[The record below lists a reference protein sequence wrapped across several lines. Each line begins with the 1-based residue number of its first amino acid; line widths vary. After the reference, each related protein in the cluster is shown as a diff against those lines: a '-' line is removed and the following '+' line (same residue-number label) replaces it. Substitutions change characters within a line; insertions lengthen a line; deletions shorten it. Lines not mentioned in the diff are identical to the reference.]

1 MEKRFMRI
9 IMIFGLIVILSNNI
23 YSQRFNRQKK
33 PKSNVEKF
41 ILAPFTEVIDK
52 DSVRIITFIEIPYS
66 SLQFVKV
73 DDLFLASYQASI
85 GVKNKKDKDLDYQVW
100 TDTIKVLDYVDT
112 KTKIKNRKHFTSFNL
127 PIGDKY
133 QIIGELQDR
142 DTRKKGIVKKKIDLS
157 SYSKKPKLM
166 ASTFLLDLNGDWGFQ
181 KDKIPTKGFKVREI
195 GDGVDLQISGFVK
208 PEDFSVNLFLTN
220 GTANDSLIQRFT
232 GNGNNGFFNEYI
244 FIPSNKF
251 TSLKNDFKIVLEQG
265 KKSDVEE
272 ITFST
277 YKTGIS
283 NFVNDIDL
291 ALKQMN
297 YLLTKEERSSLKGQN
312 RKEKEQSFYSFWKI
326 RDPTTETDY
335 NELMEEYYTRVWYA
349 NEHFD
354 AWESGWETDLG
365 KIYILFGPPDEI
377 QRTNQTSSSSALY
390 QVWSYNKISKK
401 FVFRDQ
407 NGFGDYRLDTP
418 FLGAGL

>member
-1 MEKRFMRI
+1 MRI
-9 IMIFGLIVILSNNI
+9 IMIFGLIVILSNSI
-23 YSQRFNRQKK
+23 YSQRFDRQKK

-100 TDTIKVLDYVDT
+100 TDTIKVLDYFDT

-166 ASTFLLDLNGDWGFQ
+166 ASTFLLDLSGDWGFQ

-208 PEDFSVNLFLTN
+208 SEDFSVNLFLT
-220 GTANDSLIQRFT
+220 
-232 GNGNNGFFNEYI
+232 
-244 FIPSNKF
+244 
-251 TSLKNDFKIVLEQG
+251 
-265 KKSDVEE
+265 
-272 ITFST
+272 
-277 YKTGIS
+277 
-283 NFVNDIDL
+283 
-291 ALKQMN
+291 
-297 YLLTKEERSSLKGQN
+297 
-312 RKEKEQSFYSFWKI
+312 
-326 RDPTTETDY
+326 
-335 NELMEEYYTRVWYA
+335 
-349 NEHFD
+349 
-354 AWESGWETDLG
+354 
-365 KIYILFGPPDEI
+365 
-377 QRTNQTSSSSALY
+377 
-390 QVWSYNKISKK
+390 
-401 FVFRDQ
+401 
-407 NGFGDYRLDTP
+407 
-418 FLGAGL
+418 